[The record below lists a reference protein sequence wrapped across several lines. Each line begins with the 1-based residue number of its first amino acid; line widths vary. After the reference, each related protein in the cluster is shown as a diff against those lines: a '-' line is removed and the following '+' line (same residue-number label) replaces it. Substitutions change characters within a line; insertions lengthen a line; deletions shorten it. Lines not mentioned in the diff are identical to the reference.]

1 MSTQKILIVDDEK
14 LILISTRIVLES
26 VGYGVVTAASGEE
39 AIGKAREESPGL
51 ILLDI
56 MMPGIDGWE
65 TLSRLKEDAETKDI
79 PVIIFTAREHSRGRL
94 RCPGASQASSS
105 RWMSATTR
113 FCSTT
118 WLPSGRLMR
127 HAPRSYQSMTPR
139 ISSPSRRR
147 KTSGVWAS
155 AWRR

>member
-1 MSTQKILIVDDEK
+1 MSDHKILIVDDEK

-39 AIGKAREESPGL
+39 AIGKAKEEAPGL

-79 PVIIFTAREHSRGRL
+79 PVIIFTAREHSRGRQL
-94 RCPGASQASSS
+94 AREMGAADYFQKPFEPDELIAIVEEYLVPETADNAQA
-105 RWMSATTR
+105 
-113 FCSTT
+113 
-118 WLPSGRLMR
+118 G
-127 HAPRSYQSMTPR
+127 
-139 ISSPSRRR
+139 
-147 KTSGVWAS
+147 
-155 AWRR
+155 